1 MTTENVST
9 LKINELSQ
17 KQFDREK
24 NAGTLNPFELYLTPA
39 EPIPNKAE
47 VDGMDLKIQREEN
60 SKVTDLFSVEL
71 PIGIVGKDGLSAYEI
86 WLNEGNTGT
95 EEDFLASLK
104 GADGAAGPKGET
116 GAQGPQGIQGPKGD
130 AGETGPQGSQGIQGI
145 QGIQGPQGPQGEP
158 GPQGIKGDTGA
169 DGKPFSVAKTYA
181 TIEEMNNDYDNPDI
195 EVGAFVM
202 IVNDTNT
209 EDNAK
214 LYSKGQTDYTFIV
227 DLSGMQGIQGEKG
240 EKGDQ
245 GIQGERGEQGIQGVQ
260 GPQGI
265 QGIQGET
272 GPQGPAGADGA
283 PGEQGPQGPE
293 GPAGPEGPQG
303 PKGDTGEMGPKG
315 DTGEQG
321 IQGIQGPK
329 GEDGKTPVKGEDYF
343 TEEDKNAF
351 IDEILDKLP
360 KWSGGEY

>member
-1 MTTENVST
+1 
-9 LKINELSQ
+9 
-17 KQFDREK
+17 
-24 NAGTLNPFELYLTPA
+24 
-39 EPIPNKAE
+39 
-47 VDGMDLKIQREEN
+47 
-60 SKVTDLFSVEL
+60 
-71 PIGIVGKDGLSAYEI
+71 
-86 WLNEGNTGT
+86 
-95 EEDFLASLK
+95 
-104 GADGAAGPKGET
+104 
-116 GAQGPQGIQGPKGD
+116 
-130 AGETGPQGSQGIQGI
+130 
-145 QGIQGPQGPQGEP
+145 
-158 GPQGIKGDTGA
+158 
-169 DGKPFSVAKTYA
+169 
-181 TIEEMNNDYDNPDI
+181 
-195 EVGAFVM
+195 M
-202 IVNDTNT
+202 IVSDTNT

-214 LYSKGQTDYTFIV
+214 LFTKGPTSYAFVV

-245 GIQGERGEQGIQGVQ
+245 GIQGERGEQGIQGIQ
-260 GPQGI
+260 GEQGI

-293 GPAGPEGPQG
+293 GPQGEPGRTPVKGEDYFTADDVDEIAVAAATKVDIPIRVGQLENDKNYATETFVTTKIAEAELAGGDIDLSGYATKEDIADKVTLQEVTAYINENKEELRGPQGETGPQGPEGPQG
-303 PKGDTGEMGPKG
+303 PKGDTGETGPKG
-315 DTGEQG
+315 DTGDQG